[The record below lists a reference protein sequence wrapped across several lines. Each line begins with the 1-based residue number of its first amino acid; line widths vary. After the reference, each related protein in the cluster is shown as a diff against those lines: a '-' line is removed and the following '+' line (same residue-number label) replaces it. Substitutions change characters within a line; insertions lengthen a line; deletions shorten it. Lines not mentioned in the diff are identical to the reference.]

1 MSEKE
6 LSIKLKLFCNP
17 PIKLKYRIDE
27 KFIDELKSCRSVA
40 EMMEKRKN
48 EL

>member
-6 LSIKLKLFCNP
+6 LSIKMKFFCKP
-17 PIKLKYRIDE
+17 QIKLKYKIDE
-27 KFIDELKSCRSVA
+27 EFINELKRCRSVA